1 MNVACKTKKIVL
13 IKSDDL
19 LKVESNFSATFHDK
33 RNSRII
39 SVIRDILKILW
50 KVWNSQQKLFT
61 LQVKAGRLGRSV
73 FFAVYI
79 SCALMSVRN
88 GRKRLDACHSSLYKL
103 FLKIW
108 LNYFP
113 NLRKRFFCNRVNYRL
128 FYKSFISKF
137 HKKTLQGQR

>member
-1 MNVACKTKKIVL
+1 MNNYFLKIVEFMNVTCKTKKVVL

-61 LQVKAGRLGRSV
+61 L
-73 FFAVYI
+73 
-79 SCALMSVRN
+79 
-88 GRKRLDACHSSLYKL
+88 
-103 FLKIW
+103 
-108 LNYFP
+108 
-113 NLRKRFFCNRVNYRL
+113 
-128 FYKSFISKF
+128 
-137 HKKTLQGQR
+137 

>member
-1 MNVACKTKKIVL
+1 METVNNYFLKIVEFMNVTCKTKKVAL

-61 LQVKAGRLGRSV
+61 L
-73 FFAVYI
+73 
-79 SCALMSVRN
+79 
-88 GRKRLDACHSSLYKL
+88 
-103 FLKIW
+103 
-108 LNYFP
+108 
-113 NLRKRFFCNRVNYRL
+113 
-128 FYKSFISKF
+128 
-137 HKKTLQGQR
+137 